1 MQLAKDDMMAESS
14 LLRNNVI
21 WNVEFQA
28 GNILTIE
35 AQVKFWILNNFRPN
49 QCPDLSN
56 LSKRFNSLTKLEG
69 LANGILLPKLF

>member
-49 QCPDLSN
+49 PN
-56 LSKRFNSLTKLEG
+56 LSSLSKQFNSLTKLEG

>member
-28 GNILTIE
+28 GNILTIK

-49 QCPDLSN
+49 PGVSVQGVE
-56 LSKRFNSLTKLEG
+56 SLWG
-69 LANGILLPKLF
+69 DCMFIPADWGS